1 MWWLQRCLNS
11 GLALRKLLVWG
22 RLQGPQRTLIGRMET
37 NRVGGRQSW
46 EQAAG
51 LCTEVGRR
59 FTYGKAVTMETQE
72 RGSGL
77 IFFILFTETHY
88 TLHCNDY
95 REKVPID
102 VACPHT
108 GCLGKVSRLCGHSG
122 KCRASW
128 SWEELPEAVS
138 HLPPGLREAGME
150 QSIAISFWVWMQTK
164 NLAAIQGGSLP
175 DSRPGLH
182 HRPLWLCWHLPVS

>member
-1 MWWLQRCLNS
+1 
-11 GLALRKLLVWG
+11 
-22 RLQGPQRTLIGRMET
+22 
-37 NRVGGRQSW
+37 
-46 EQAAG
+46 
-51 LCTEVGRR
+51 
-59 FTYGKAVTMETQE
+59 METQE

-95 REKVPID
+95 REKAPID

-108 GCLGKVSRLCGHSG
+108 GCLRKISRLRSLWEV
-122 KCRASW
+122 ASQLVL
-128 SWEELPEAVS
+128 EELPEAVS